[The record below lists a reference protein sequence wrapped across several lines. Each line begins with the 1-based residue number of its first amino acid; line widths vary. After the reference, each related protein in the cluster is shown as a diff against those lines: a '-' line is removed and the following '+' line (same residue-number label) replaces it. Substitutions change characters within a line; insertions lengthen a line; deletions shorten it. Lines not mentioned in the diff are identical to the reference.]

1 MATSTAIR
9 GDGHERYDGRNGLG
23 EEPKVLRHWWDS
35 LQCRNKSRPSR
46 RPSLTRRVCECRAN
60 TTPCV
65 ACVFHFFSLFF
76 SLSLSLFRRPLG
88 VFFPLLFFSR
98 LAAVLADSLVVA
110 RIPRFQSRRQFD
122 RCRKER
128 FFFEAKRSNQTVE
141 EQCND
146 PILNLFFLFRL
157 WRNAEGRQRWGPPKE

>member
-1 MATSTAIR
+1 MNDMMAGMGWGRSQRYFAIGGIPSNVETSPAPPGGR
-9 GDGHERYDGRNGLG
+9 RWRDGSASA
-23 EEPKVLRHWWDS
+23 EPT
-35 LQCRNKSRPSR
+35 P
-46 RPSLTRRVCECRAN
+46 RRVWLAY
-60 TTPCV
+60 
-65 ACVFHFFSLFF
+65 FIFFPYF